1 MDIHA
6 LFSLKGKTAV
16 VTGASGAL
24 GGAAVRAMAY
34 AGANVAACYNSS
46 RERLDTLISETSD
59 AGVEIKP
66 YKVNSFSQD
75 EIRQHA
81 EDVMQRFRRDRRG
94 DQHGRAATS
103 RARIT
108 RTSRAFSISTH
119 SRSSIR

>member
-81 EDVMQRFRRDRRG
+81 EDVMRDFG
-94 DQHGRAATS
+94 GIDVVINTAGGNVKGAYYTDEQSLFDLDAQPQ
-103 RARIT
+103 
-108 RTSRAFSISTH
+108 
-119 SRSSIR
+119 SIR